1 MKEVIIMA
9 SVTLFHGPDKLVFVD
24 TGHPHGNWKASE
36 IHVHEVDLSKL
47 TIAQLEELERQ
58 SRNGWIELH
67 DWKRIPGAVT
77 DRNPTSR
84 EEEQLR
90 KFM

>member
-1 MKEVIIMA
+1 MA
-9 SVTLFHGPDKLVFVD
+9 SVTLFQGPDKLAFVD
-24 TGHPHGNWKASE
+24 TGHPHGNWKASD

-47 TIAQLEELERQ
+47 TIAQLEQLERD

-67 DWKRIPGAVT
+67 DWKKIPGAVT
-77 DRNPTSR
+77 DRSPTPR